1 MGWDG
6 RGPSEAAQRVIKT
19 HTGLKTN
26 SAMSPRKPCNMVRPR
41 RKSFVNRRSHVCGRG
56 EDGGGGD
63 GGRLRVE
70 EVAEERRGGGEGET
84 GVVERE
90 ERAPAVVNSVVDVDV
105 RIVGS
110 SKVSSNVSFIV
121 TSNVVVAVVVV
132 VRAASRAAVGA
143 TDAVFLVLGDDDDND
158 DDDVTPKF

>member
-1 MGWDG
+1 M
-6 RGPSEAAQRVIKT
+6 
-19 HTGLKTN
+19 
-26 SAMSPRKPCNMVRPR
+26 
-41 RKSFVNRRSHVCGRG
+41 
-56 EDGGGGD
+56 
-63 GGRLRVE
+63 E

-90 ERAPAVVNSVVDVDV
+90 ERAQGTTAVVNSVVEVDV

-121 TSNVVVAVVVV
+121 TSNIVVAVVVV